1 MGEDMWI
8 DALARLQQTG
18 ESGVLVTILG
28 SAGSAPRKSGSKMV
42 VTADQCFDTIGGGQ
56 LEFLLIQKARELLL
70 NHHSEPLLEHF
81 PLGPKLGQCCGGSVS
96 ALLEPITTCGFRIAL
111 FGAGHVGH
119 ALVNVLA
126 PLDCQIT
133 WIDSR
138 EALFPE
144 QLPGNVRVCISD
156 QPELEVE
163 NLPDNTFVLVVTH
176 NHQLDFAIA
185 EATLKHEQSRWLG
198 VIGSETKAKRFRQ
211 RLEHKGS
218 FSPAQIEH
226 LRCPVGL
233 ENVGGRKPAEI
244 AIAIAAEIVSI
255 QNGNRGENHK
265 KREGIPW
272 QGLKKLLHSHQH
284 EVAQ

>member
-1 MGEDMWI
+1 MWI
-8 DALARLQQTG
+8 DALGNLQQTG
-18 ESGVLVTILG
+18 QAGVLVTILG

-42 VTADQCFDTIGGGQ
+42 VTADQSFDTIGGGQ

-70 NHHSEPLLEHF
+70 NNHSEPVLEHF

-96 ALLEPITTCGFRIAL
+96 VLLEPIAACGFRIAL

-138 EALFPE
+138 SELFPE
-144 QLPGNVRVCISD
+144 EVPANVQICASE
-156 QPELEVE
+156 QPELEVK
-163 NLPDNTFVLVVTH
+163 NLPENTFVLVVTH
-176 NHQLDFAIA
+176 NHQLDCAIT
-185 EATLKHEQSRWLG
+185 EATLKKGQSRWLG

-211 RLEHKGS
+211 RLEHRGT
-218 FSPAQIEH
+218 FSQSQIDH

-233 ENVGGRKPAEI
+233 ESVGGRKPAEI
-244 AIAIAAEIVSI
+244 AIAIAAEILAV
-255 QNGNRGENHK
+255 QNGVRGK
-265 KREGIPW
+265 KSRKREGVSW
-272 QGLKKLLHSHQH
+272 KNLKTSLNELTGAIKDNQLI
-284 EVAQ
+284 

>member
-1 MGEDMWI
+1 MWI
-8 DALARLQQTG
+8 DALANLQKTG

-28 SAGSAPRKSGSKMV
+28 SAGSAPRKSGSKML

-70 NHHSEPLLEHF
+70 NDHSEPVLEHF

-138 EALFPE
+138 AELFPE
-144 QLPGNVRVCISD
+144 EIPGNVQVCISD

-163 NLPDNTFVLVVTH
+163 DLQEGTFVLVVTH
-176 NHQLDFAIA
+176 NHQLDFAIT
-185 EATLKHEQSRWLG
+185 EAILKNDNSRWLG

-211 RLEHKGS
+211 RLEHKGN
-218 FSPAQIEH
+218 FSQTQIDH
-226 LRCPVGL
+226 MRCPVGL
-233 ENVGGRKPAEI
+233 ESIGGRKPAEI
-244 AIAIAAEIVSI
+244 AIAIAAEILAT

-265 KREGIPW
+265 KREGVAW
-272 QGLKKLLHSHQH
+272 QDLKKLLHSHEH
-284 EVAQ
+284 EVAK

>member
-1 MGEDMWI
+1 MWI
-8 DALARLQQTG
+8 DALANLQKTG

-28 SAGSAPRKSGSKMV
+28 SAGSAPRKSGSKML

-70 NHHSEPLLEHF
+70 NDHSEPVLEHF

-138 EALFPE
+138 AELFPE
-144 QLPGNVRVCISD
+144 EIPGNVQICISD
-156 QPELEVE
+156 QPELEVD
-163 NLPDNTFVLVVTH
+163 NLPEGTFFLVVTH
-176 NHQLDFAIA
+176 NHQLDFAIT
-185 EATLKHEQSRWLG
+185 EATLKYDKSRWLG

-211 RLEHKGS
+211 RLEHRGC
-218 FSPAQIEH
+218 FSQAEIDH
-226 LRCPVGL
+226 MHCPVGL
-233 ENVGGRKPAEI
+233 ESVGGRKPAEI
-244 AIAIAAEIVSI
+244 AIAIAAEILAV
-255 QNGNRGENHK
+255 QNGNRGEKNK
-265 KREGIPW
+265 KREGIAW
-272 QGLKKLLHSHQH
+272 QDIKKLITHK
-284 EVAQ
+284 VAI